1 MSERGSTCRPINPY
15 GSGRRQERR
24 NLSLFALL
32 ISAVR
37 DSMNHLLAHPCRCVP
52 LLPGER
58 PATPQCCEHR
68 RLLTCRR
75 PPYKPVC
82 QEAPHVCAAKTLL
95 GTAPFAAPLSRRSW
109 WFLRSIAA

>member
-1 MSERGSTCRPINPY
+1 METWPPCSI
-15 GSGRRQERR
+15 GSGVQISPVDQSIHMVRGVRSGT

-37 DSMNHLLAHPCRCVP
+37 DSFMNHLLPHPCRCVP
-52 LLPGER
+52 LRHGER

-95 GTAPFAAPLSRRSW
+95 GTAPFAAPLSRR
-109 WFLRSIAA
+109 